1 MITGIHHH
9 AIQVRDLVRA
19 ERFYCEV
26 LGLSVVR
33 RWPASEGRDGSGGER
48 SLWLSVGDGSGT
60 FIALE
65 WVPPGGATATEAPD
79 RGGRPGHH
87 LLALRIP
94 SAERAR
100 WQARLGAAGVPVTG
114 QTDFTTYFCDPEGNR
129 LGLSHYPDADPS
141 T

>member
-1 MITGIHHH
+1 MISGIHHH
-9 AIQVRDLVRA
+9 AIQVRDLARA
-19 ERFYCEV
+19 ERFYCDV

-33 RWPASEGRDGSGGER
+33 RWPAADGAGHER
-48 SLWLSVGDGSGT
+48 SVWLSVGDGSGT

-65 WVPPGGATATEAPD
+65 VVPPGGATAAEDPD
-79 RGGRPGHH
+79 RGSRPGHH

-94 SAERAR
+94 RDERTR
-100 WQARLGAAGVPVTG
+100 WQARLAAAGIALTA

-129 LGLSHYPDADPS
+129 LGLSHYPDAAPS